1 MKMAQFALNKNEI
14 SKVISKILKMIKK
27 AVKPFTDVRTVE
39 EIVILHPYGS
49 QVDETKFL
57 SNLESLAW
65 ASSYLQLNIIRLIQ
79 SIPGPSQNERESI
92 VHDNKKLA

>member
-39 EIVILHPYGS
+39 EIVILYTDGS
-49 QVDETKFL
+49 QEDETQLL
-57 SNLESLAW
+57 SNLESLVL
-65 ASSYLQLNIIRLIQ
+65 ASSYLQL
-79 SIPGPSQNERESI
+79 
-92 VHDNKKLA
+92 